1 MNLNAKIEI
10 NFMRNRKDNPKFY
23 SFMAICIIISFVA
36 IVLRLSVFST
46 TFVFG
51 IVTAAIS
58 GIFLIVFLIGLIVL
72 NRREKEN
79 KIRSRT
85 QSSTSSTNLRN
96 RHSYNQQVD
105 ASRRRLDQKKKYT
118 KKKIIPLHS
127 LAFIDV
133 SEDYLCMVCKLAL
146 RKNQK
151 TLICP
156 FCRSYFHEEHLLDW
170 LQMADVCP
178 VCNNSLKE

>member
-58 GIFLIVFLIGLIVL
+58 GIFLIVFLIGIIVL

-105 ASRRRLDQKKKYT
+105 ASRRRLD
-118 KKKIIPLHS
+118 
-127 LAFIDV
+127 
-133 SEDYLCMVCKLAL
+133 
-146 RKNQK
+146 
-151 TLICP
+151 
-156 FCRSYFHEEHLLDW
+156 
-170 LQMADVCP
+170 
-178 VCNNSLKE
+178 